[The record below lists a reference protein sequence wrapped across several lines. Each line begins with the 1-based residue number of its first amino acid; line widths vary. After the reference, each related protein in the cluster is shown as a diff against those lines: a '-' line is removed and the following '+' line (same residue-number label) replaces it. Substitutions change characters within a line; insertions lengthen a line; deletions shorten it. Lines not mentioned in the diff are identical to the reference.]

1 MLSYLA
7 FGFFYILLL
16 ISLFALQMQ
25 LKLLLPCI
33 LIACKS
39 TQGSSTELCL
49 LRANDIFQS
58 VISVIKRCING
69 KPNID
74 IDSNQLFYLHLFF
87 IKELLSG
94 TSEIDI
100 DGISQWRTINQ
111 ACLSASLSLNSDYIK
126 RIHQLEDKQF
136 NYRKLLQMKLL
147 FSLEHV
153 AAFAKLA
160 FEIEQLVKKQ
170 EYNLILSAVLSHS
183 HQCFQ
188 APLHD
193 SDIQASESQL

>member
-1 MLSYLA
+1 MP
-7 FGFFYILLL
+7 ILH
-16 ISLFALQMQ
+16 QR
-25 LKLLLPCI
+25 
-33 LIACKS
+33 IAPVN
-39 TQGSSTELCL
+39 SS
-49 LRANDIFQS
+49 
-58 VISVIKRCING
+58 
-69 KPNID
+69 
-74 IDSNQLFYLHLFF
+74 
-87 IKELLSG
+87 LSG

-111 ACLSASLSLNSDYIK
+111 ACLSASLSLNSDCIK

-136 NYRKLLQMKLL
+136 KYRKLLQMKLL

-160 FEIEQLVKKQ
+160 FEIEQLVKEQ

-188 APLHD
+188 TLLHV
-193 SDIQASESQL
+193 SDIQASESQLYTSVPPPS